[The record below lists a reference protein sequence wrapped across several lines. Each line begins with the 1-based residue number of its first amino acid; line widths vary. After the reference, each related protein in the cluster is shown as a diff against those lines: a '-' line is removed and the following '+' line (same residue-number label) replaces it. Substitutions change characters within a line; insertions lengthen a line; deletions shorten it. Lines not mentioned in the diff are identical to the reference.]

1 MMELILR
8 IVTLNSGE
16 AVGSVPYLSE
26 DVMALKGLEIVSE
39 EEEPISAV
47 AEPETAASPP
57 APTPVV
63 KETKPTDKKAI
74 KPKWL
79 KM

>member
-1 MMELILR
+1 MMQLILR
-8 IVTLNSGE
+8 IVTLISGE
-16 AVGSVPYLSE
+16 SVGSVSYLNE
-26 DVMALKGLEIVSE
+26 DVMSLKGLEIVSE
-39 EEEPISAV
+39 EEESTLAV
-47 AEPETAASPP
+47 AEPETAPSLP

>member
-1 MMELILR
+1 MQLILK

-16 AVGSVPYLSE
+16 AVGSVSYLNE
-26 DVMALKGLEIVSE
+26 EVMSLKGLEIMSE
-39 EEEPISAV
+39 EEEPASAV
-47 AEPETAASPP
+47 AEPETAPPPP

-63 KETKPTDKKAI
+63 KETKPTDKKAV